1 MSTHDKDGYVINPE
15 PGDTMEGSTCGD
27 CQAED
32 VRVTY
37 THTESWG
44 NPEHPT
50 GSVEFWHC
58 DDCLEETDEDTMNKV
73 VSALAKLMD
82 SIDGSYEFKAIEEE
96 TCGLSENEQFEEAV
110 AIWDNA
116 RIALDKAKQRH
127 LIDGCVVFRS
137 WEGEHTYF
145 DQTLEELIANLVV
158 PTIAIQDDTEDHI
171 REWISSNPRVGDV
184 LHTNLNDLPIERVK

>member
-50 GSVEFWHC
+50 GSVEFWYC
-58 DDCLEETDEDTMNKV
+58 DDC
-73 VSALAKLMD
+73 
-82 SIDGSYEFKAIEEE
+82 
-96 TCGLSENEQFEEAV
+96 
-110 AIWDNA
+110 
-116 RIALDKAKQRH
+116 
-127 LIDGCVVFRS
+127 
-137 WEGEHTYF
+137 
-145 DQTLEELIANLVV
+145 
-158 PTIAIQDDTEDHI
+158 
-171 REWISSNPRVGDV
+171 
-184 LHTNLNDLPIERVK
+184 LPIERVK

>member
-58 DDCLEETDEDTMNKV
+58 E
-73 VSALAKLMD
+73 
-82 SIDGSYEFKAIEEE
+82 SI
-96 TCGLSENEQFEEAV
+96 
-110 AIWDNA
+110 
-116 RIALDKAKQRH
+116 
-127 LIDGCVVFRS
+127 
-137 WEGEHTYF
+137 
-145 DQTLEELIANLVV
+145 QTV
-158 PTIAIQDDTEDHI
+158 TFFY
-171 REWISSNPRVGDV
+171 
-184 LHTNLNDLPIERVK
+184 